1 MGNRS
6 RYIIGISFVVGLT
19 VWIVV
24 GSVTGDMGLWVSMG
38 TLIGLVFGAA
48 IASLI
53 ARQET
58 EG

>member
-1 MGNRS
+1 M
-6 RYIIGISFVVGLT
+6 GLT